1 MAAAGASGQGR
12 ALLRLA
18 ARLSGAPACA
28 EGILNLRGQVNPIID
43 KRKRLGLAPM
53 APDTRSMVFAL
64 AVAVIGFL
72 GDTVS
77 GVRRIPASMVDQLP
91 AVAAGGML

>member
-1 MAAAGASGQGR
+1 
-12 ALLRLA
+12 
-18 ARLSGAPACA
+18 
-28 EGILNLRGQVNPIID
+28 V
-43 KRKRLGLAPM
+43 
-53 APDTRSMVFAL
+53 VFVL